1 MPIFRLICGWYTL
14 LAPVTL
20 THCRRQSVSYSI
32 KNLFGQ
38 PKMSVQAAKRLSKSS
53 IDWVRALEKAA
64 AADKNALKVFK
75 ARQDAYIS
83 R

>member
-1 MPIFRLICGWYTL
+1 
-14 LAPVTL
+14 
-20 THCRRQSVSYSI
+20 
-32 KNLFGQ
+32 
-38 PKMSVQAAKRLSKSS
+38 MSVQAAKRLSKSS